1 MAYPNY
7 FNNYNGNY
15 FNQPNPQIVNNG
27 FVMVRSEAEAR
38 SYPVAYGN
46 SVTFKDE
53 NSPFI
58 YTKTCVSQL
67 QPPVFE
73 KYRLVKEETKTAPD
87 PVNIIDNLKQEIV
100 ELWAEINSLKENKS
114 QSAEVRNNGKYSK
127 RDADVQPVQ
136 AESDADAEYA
146 V

>member
-1 MAYPNY
+1 MAFGGFY
-7 FNNYNGNY
+7 NNYYG
-15 FNQPNPQIVNNG
+15 QQLPAQNNG
-27 FVMVRSEAEAR
+27 FVMVHNEDEAR
-38 SYPVAYGN
+38 NYPVAYGN

-53 NSPFI
+53 NSPYI

-73 KYRLVKEETKTAPD
+73 KYRLVKEDIKPASD
-87 PVNIIDNLKQEIV
+87 PVNILDNLKQEIV

-114 QSAEVRNNGKYSK
+114 QIAEVRNNGRYGK
-127 RDADVQPVQ
+127 RNADVQSVPS
-136 AESDADAEYA
+136 EPDADADYA

>member
-1 MAYPNY
+1 MAFGN
-7 FNNYNGNY
+7 FYNSYYGQQLPT
-15 FNQPNPQIVNNG
+15 QPMVNNG
-27 FVMVRSEAEAR
+27 FVMVHNEEEAR
-38 SYPVAYGN
+38 NYPVAYGN

-73 KYRLVKEETKTAPD
+73 KYRLVKEDIKPASD
-87 PVNIIDNLKQEIV
+87 PVNILENLKQEIV
-100 ELWAEINSLKENKS
+100 ELWAEVNSLKENKS
-114 QSAEVRNNGKYSK
+114 QIAEVHNNGRYGK
-127 RDADVQPVQ
+127 RNADVQSVP
-136 AESDADAEYA
+136 AEPDADADYA